1 MAILERKFQGSVLV
15 AQLNRDVPTN
25 PMNRALEHEIV
36 RVCQDVE
43 DSPHIKALV
52 LTGGRGRSFCVGGDF
67 NEVREANNREAIED
81 LIDRCITLYISILR
95 VTKPTV
101 AAIDGYAIGLGFQM
115 ALSCDWRIGA
125 TGAQMIMWEL
135 KKGVACPL
143 GAYMLEKFFARA
155 AMLDIV
161 YGCEALPTSWA
172 LDHKLLNELSE
183 PDDLLEKAV
192 TRAKALCAY
201 PEVPYRQTKQ
211 SINGSFISGLL
222 DVAKVAKEVH
232 IASFMSKSAEHHF
245 DRVLS
250 QRPHPAVD

>member
-1 MAILERKFQGSVLV
+1 
-15 AQLNRDVPTN
+15 
-25 PMNRALEHEIV
+25 
-36 RVCQDVE
+36 
-43 DSPHIKALV
+43 
-52 LTGGRGRSFCVGGDF
+52 VG
-67 NEVREANNREAIED
+67 
-81 LIDRCITLYISILR
+81 
-95 VTKPTV
+95 
-101 AAIDGYAIGLGFQM
+101 
-115 ALSCDWRIGA
+115 
-125 TGAQMIMWEL
+125 L

-183 PDDLLEKAV
+183 PDDLLRRRHSGESP
-192 TRAKALCAY
+192 LCLSGS
-201 PEVPYRQTKQ
+201 PYRQTKQ

-250 QRPHPAVD
+250 QRPQPQLIECRREAP